1 MEEAKETKSGE
12 ETGCCTTARKH
23 CCGGKAL
30 VAIALLGIGAAGG
43 YLCAKQCALKTPPA
57 QSQSR

>member
-12 ETGCCTTARKH
+12 TGCCATARKH

-43 YLCAKQCALKTPPA
+43 YFCAKQCALKTPPA
-57 QSQSR
+57 AQSQSR